1 MPYEYSDWT
10 SVVSETTG
18 TAYTRSAS
26 DVGTLSDATGRERG
40 RIYQRYAL
48 TDNVTVE
55 NLVVR
60 LVLADEELSDSI
72 LRELVAART
81 VNDAPFLEDYIERET
96 GREFVSEEGLVDS
109 LALAVDYAR
118 ELTEDAG
125 LSDSAS
131 WFQVING
138 LVSIVLESQVRAKAH
153 RRLAHYVSKDKEA
166 QMWIRPLRTAPRS
179 W

>member
-1 MPYEYSDWT
+1 MPYQYSNWT

-40 RIYQRYAL
+40 RINTRYAL

-55 NLVVR
+55 NVIVR

-81 VNDAPFLEDYIERET
+81 LTHAPFLEDYTEWER
-96 GREFVSEEGLVDS
+96 GRE
-109 LALAVDYAR
+109 LADVG
-118 ELTEDAG
+118 G
-125 LSDSAS
+125 LSD
-131 WFQVING
+131 
-138 LVSIVLESQVRAKAH
+138 LLE
-153 RRLAHYVSKDKEA
+153 LALD
-166 QMWIRPLRTAPRS
+166 RTV
-179 W
+179 